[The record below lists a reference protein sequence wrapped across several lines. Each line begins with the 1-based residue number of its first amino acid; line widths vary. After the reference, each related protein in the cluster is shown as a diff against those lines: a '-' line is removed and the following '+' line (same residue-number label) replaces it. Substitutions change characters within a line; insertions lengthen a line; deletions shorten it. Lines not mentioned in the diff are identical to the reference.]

1 MSRSRSL
8 VFALC
13 ALLLAAVAPVNGQK
27 SGAPP
32 KLNFV
37 RGPANAPLGSVAR
50 LAVPAGCIFLDANSA
65 RLFLET
71 RGEPV
76 TGREVGFLTGTNQ
89 HWSALFIFDE
99 NGYVKDDEQD
109 KLDADKL
116 LESIKQGAAQGNKER
131 QRNGNPPVEVVGWEL
146 PPKYDSAAHSLG
158 WAIRGRC
165 QGRPV
170 VNYNTRLLG
179 RKGVMEVI
187 LVVAPESLP
196 ETLPVFRKV
205 LAGCAYQPG
214 QTYAE
219 YRPGDRVAKY
229 GLGALVVSGAAAGA
243 RSALASATFVLG
255 ALVVGGAVAAAAF
268 LKKPSSR
275 RTRRPKK

>member
-146 PPKYDSAAHSLG
+146 PPKYDSATHKLE
-158 WAIRGRC
+158 WAVRGIC
-165 QGRPV
+165 EGRPV
-170 VNYNTRLLG
+170 VNCNTRLLG
-179 RKGVMEVI
+179 RKGVMGVT
-187 LVVAPESLP
+187 LVVAPERLP

-205 LAGCAYQPG
+205 LAGCSYQPG

-219 YRPGDRVAKY
+219 YRAGDRVAKY
-229 GLGALVVSGAAAGA
+229 GLGALVVGGAALGTEKLGWPAWALILAGCA
-243 RSALASATFVLG
+243 
-255 ALVVGGAVAAAAF
+255 AVAALAG
-268 LKKPSSR
+268 
-275 RTRRPKK
+275 TRFWKRGARKT